1 MKNMHDND
9 TVVVTEIILSL
20 LLSSLIDTAVG
31 TWQRSKYREWSISSM
46 LLNALLH
53 PKSLNTRCYHAITFN
68 SEVEASEQS
77 ISKGFRLTE
86 LKLPVP
92 LVNVSSLCAFVY

>member
-1 MKNMHDND
+1 MHDNN
-9 TVVVTEIILSL
+9 TVVVMEMILSL
-20 LLSSLIDTAVG
+20 SLSSLIDTAVG
-31 TWQRSKYREWSISSM
+31 TWQRGKYRGWSISSM

-77 ISKGFRLTE
+77 TNKGF
-86 LKLPVP
+86 P
-92 LVNVSSLCAFVY
+92 LLMLDRTKTTSSIS